1 MLSFCYGQPATC
13 VSLFQHLAFSQPGA
27 TVQVGTR
34 AGSGV
39 LEVEQGGEAAR
50 LMTVQVGTLIRSN
63 LLATGYTFNSLF
75 VGRLA

>member
-34 AGSGV
+34 A
-39 LEVEQGGEAAR
+39 VEQNGEAAR

-63 LLATGYTFNSLF
+63 LLATGCTFKFLF
-75 VGRLA
+75 VSRLA